1 MVDFFLE
8 NTVHKIVKPQLYSLD
23 RFYWAINLYT
33 IKIFFRYFHNQKT
46 CTSGYLKSVFHAE
59 VFLDT
64 NIDIYNTIKS
74 IRKENIYIYNE

>member
-1 MVDFFLE
+1 MMVDFLLE
-8 NTVHKIVKPQLYSLD
+8 NTVHKIVKATFSLD

-74 IRKENIYIYNE
+74 IRKHLYI